1 MTKEE
6 HGFWGDATHLEKAT
20 IMFGWVVVIIVSA
33 VIIFLVKNEI
43 VL

>member
-1 MTKEE
+1 MAKEE
-6 HGFWGDATHLEKAT
+6 CDFWGDATYLEKT
-20 IMFGWVVVIIVSA
+20 VIMFGWVVVIIVSV